1 MLPKA
6 ADNLTVMAFL
16 RVFGKSLI
24 SIGFGVLLFVAWA
37 LWGTGFYTAKQQ
49 TRLEHQYTSQGDFP
63 QPTSHE
69 KGKPVSPYRS
79 PPAGWVHSLQPGD
92 AVFRIRIPKINLNK
106 GKGFMVVEG
115 VDEEELKAGP
125 GHYPECR
132 AGFILCTHF
141 PEAWPGEKARVVVS
155 GHRTT
160 YLAPFWAINE
170 LGKGDKIYIDTHWG
184 TFTYEVTD
192 QRAVLPTD
200 TTIVRQDTN
209 DAELVLTTCNPR
221 FSASQRLVTFARMV
235 TT

>member
-1 MLPKA
+1 MLSKA
-6 ADNLTVMAFL
+6 TDNLIVMAFV

-24 SIGFGVLLFVAWA
+24 SVGFGVLLFVGWA

-49 TRLEHQYTSQGDFP
+49 NLLEHQFASQGDFP
-63 QPTSHE
+63 EQTSHV
-69 KGKPVSPYRS
+69 KGHPQSPYRH
-79 PPAGWVHSLQPGD
+79 PPQGWVESLKPGD
-92 AVFRIRIPKINLNK
+92 AVFRIRIPRINLNN

-125 GHYPECR
+125 GHYPGCR
-132 AGFILCTHF
+132 VGFILCTHF

-170 LGKGDKIYIDTHWG
+170 LSAGDKIYIDTHWG
-184 TFTYEVTD
+184 DFTYVVTD

-200 TTIVRQDTN
+200 TSIVREDTN

-221 FSASQRLVTFARMV
+221 FSASQRLVTFAKMV
-235 TT
+235 TS